1 MSSVTLKD
9 KERYILSL
17 NDKLYLRKEINGKFI
32 FTDSYEYA
40 FKTERILEIEKLQ
53 RDFGGKVFILK
64 ELIYAN
70 EIEV

>member
-9 KERYILSL
+9 KERYILAL
-17 NDKLYLRKEINGKFI
+17 NDKIYLRKDINGKFI
-32 FTDSYEYA
+32 FTDNYESAY
-40 FKTERILEIEKLQ
+40 KTDRVVEIAKLQ
-53 RDFGGKVFILK
+53 RDFGGKVYIFK